1 MTAPLH
7 PIQLGTWTIDVPLWV
22 APMAGVTDKPWRQL
36 CRNMGA
42 GVAVGEMLTSDASL
56 WESHKSSQRRVDLE
70 ERGPRI
76 VQIVG
81 YDPDMMAD
89 AARRQVDE
97 GADIIDINMGC
108 PAKKVCHRSAGSA
121 LLQDP
126 SLVQRILEKVVK
138 SVTVPVTLKTRT
150 GWSHALKNGP
160 LIARIAEGTGVAG
173 LIVHGRTRADRFT
186 GDAEYDT
193 LALMKQQIRIPLIA
207 NGDIKTPEKAIEVLA
222 HTGADGIMI
231 GRGALGR
238 PWVFSSFYE
247 RLVLGRNAQE
257 PDDHQRWN
265 IMLDHV
271 KSLHDHHGEV
281 TGLRFARKHVG
292 WYAGHRPDGAQ
303 LRNLF
308 NTINS
313 CKEQYVFLEQYQ
325 ERLTTWKRQR
335 GESHECRDFSSN

>member
-1 MTAPLH
+1 M
-7 PIQLGTWTIDVPLWV
+7 LGSWLIHVPLWV
-22 APMAGVTDKPWRQL
+22 APMAGVTDKPWRDL
-36 CRNMGA
+36 CRKLGA
-42 GVAVGEMLTSDASL
+42 GMAVGEMLTSDARL
-56 WESHKSSQRRVDLE
+56 WDSHKSSQRRVDLDE
-70 ERGPRI
+70 TSPRV

-81 YDPDMMAD
+81 YDPVMMAD

-108 PAKKVCHRSAGSA
+108 PAKKICLRSAGSA

-126 SLVQRILEKVVK
+126 DLVRRILEQVVGAV
-138 SVTVPVTLKTRT
+138 SVPVTLKTRT
-150 GWSHALKNGP
+150 GWSPALKNGP
-160 LIARIAEGTGVAG
+160 LIARIAEDSGIAG
-173 LIVHGRTRADRFT
+173 LIVHGRTRADRFA
-186 GDAEYDT
+186 GHAEYDT

-238 PWVFSSFYE
+238 PWVFTRFYE
-247 RLVLGRNAQE
+247 RLVLGQSFQE
-257 PDDHQRWN
+257 PGEQQRWS

-271 KSLHDHHGEV
+271 KSLHNHHGEV

-292 WYAGHRPDGAQ
+292 WYAGHRPDGTQ

-308 NTINS
+308 NTIDS
-313 CKEQYVFLEQYQ
+313 CKEQCDFLEQFQ
-325 ERLTTWKRQR
+325 DLLSARKGQR